1 MIFKTV
7 CRIFLKN
14 KWVSRYLSFG
24 ILWFR
29 KIALHNEIINKTRST
44 KNQENS
50 VHSFGD
56 NYLTN
61 HLVKFGLYPEKLE
74 LLEYALVITFVSKN
88 H

>member
-1 MIFKTV
+1 MGLEIFK
-7 CRIFLKN
+7 
-14 KWVSRYLSFG
+14 FG

-61 HLVKFGLYPEKLE
+61 HLVKFGLNPEKLE
-74 LLEYALVITFVSKN
+74 LLEYALIITFVNKN